1 MRQKRQF
8 LLLTGRP
15 ENRLMKTEC
24 WCFPLVKDIGIIG
37 EAATHVSEGCRE
49 EFPHIPWRSITNMR
63 NRLIHAYFDI
73 NLDIV
78 WQTVTDNLPS
88 LITEFD
94 KIPSLKKDL

>member
-1 MRQKRQF
+1 M
-8 LLLTGRP
+8 
-15 ENRLMKTEC
+15 
-24 WCFPLVKDIGIIG
+24 G
-37 EAATHVSEGCRE
+37 EAATHVSESCRE